1 MRTSFTIRQVKLEDE
16 LQTLCAK
23 YEMGEARVKAL
34 VIKHRDKLNQK
45 VKEAKTRGWNEW
57 AAQSAELHLFRADA
71 ENRKDGHKFF
81 KMDENNIH
89 VLREDLT
96 KEFHALAQTHTMV
109 IGTLLEEFNDDQLL
123 AIEMR
128 TRMPPDQKE
137 STGSYTNNNRK
148 HNPGAPL
155 GGADNRGNDMP
166 R

>member
-57 AAQSAELHLFRADA
+57 AAQSAELHLFRVDA

-123 AIEMR
+123 AIEMHGYER
-128 TRMPPDQKE
+128 ACLQTK
-137 STGSYTNNNRK
+137 RK
-148 HNPGAPL
+148 ALAPTQTTTE
-155 GGADNRGNDMP
+155 NTTQEP
-166 R
+166 H